1 MSVAATAR
9 LATRAPLQRWLPGL
23 PWAAIERIQGRRVR
37 AVVHYAHEHVPY
49 YRDVMRKA
57 GLSPADIEGASDLAR
72 LPMIER
78 HQLQADPE
86 YFVAQGVSRR
96 DWVTLASG
104 GSTGRPVSVMR
115 DPRSA
120 LDTAIHAQRARSLI
134 ARRLGSFRFRE
145 AVFVPGES
153 SGGTLDAALRSS
165 SMLKPELRGPR
176 LPLSLFD
183 PPAAHVDALEE
194 FRPEVYAG
202 YGSYIEA
209 MFAHA
214 DATGRPA
221 HRPQVVTYAADQL
234 SDEMRARIAERGI
247 SIFSTYQSIEGGQ
260 TGFECERHDGFHVN
274 ADFCPLRI
282 ESGEVVISDLT
293 NRATVLLNYRL
304 GDVAEEMPACACGI
318 TLPKISFLRG
328 RTRDWLKLASGESV
342 HPQTAS
348 ALIRKELE
356 VLQYQ
361 VVQVEVGRFE
371 LRLVT
376 AEGCDRAA
384 LGGRLERG
392 FRERFDADVDLRF
405 VDEIPR
411 TKAGKL
417 RPVICLVD

>member
-9 LATRAPLQRWLPGL
+9 LATRAPLQRWIPGL
-23 PWAAIERIQGRRVR
+23 PWAAIERIQARRVR
-37 AVVHYAHEHVPY
+37 AAVRYAHAHVPY
-49 YRDVMRKA
+49 YRDALRKS
-57 GLSPADIEGASDLAR
+57 GLAPADIEGADDLAR
-72 LPMIER
+72 LPVIER
-78 HQLQADPE
+78 AQLQADPE

-96 DWVTLASG
+96 GWVQLASG

-165 SMLKPELRGPR
+165 SLLKPELRGPR
-176 LPLSLFD
+176 LALSLFD

-194 FRPEVYAG
+194 FRPQVYAG
-202 YGSYIEA
+202 YGSYVEA

-214 DATGRPA
+214 ESTGRPV
-221 HRPQVVTYAADQL
+221 HRPEVVTYAADTL
-234 SDEMRARIAERGI
+234 SDEMRARIARAGI
-247 SIFSTYQSIEGGQ
+247 SIFSTYQSIEAGQ

-274 ADFCPLRI
+274 ADFCPVRI
-282 ESGEVVISDLT
+282 DAGEVLISDLT

-304 GDVAEEMPACACGI
+304 GDVAEDMPPCGCGI
-318 TLPKISFLRG
+318 ALPKISFLRG
-328 RTRDWLKLASGESV
+328 RTRDWLKLASGASV
-342 HPQTAS
+342 HPQSAS

-361 VVQVEVGRFE
+361 VIQVEVGRFE
-371 LRLVT
+371 LKLVT

-384 LGGRLERG
+384 LGRRLARG
-392 FRERFDADVDLRF
+392 FRERFDAEVEPRF

-417 RPVICLVD
+417 RPVVCLVD